1 MHLSHLAKNLRYS
14 FLGKVNYAIIEAA
27 DVTVDRE
34 IIPTTGVGIAPTV
47 AMLADKVIV
56 ELNRWHPKE
65 IRGMHD
71 IYVPL
76 DPPCREAIP
85 VYHVSD
91 RIGTPYIKVDP
102 SKILAV
108 VETNLP
114 NEGGGFAPVDE
125 TTAKIGDNVAN
136 FLVS

>member
-1 MHLSHLAKNLRYS
+1 MHLSHLAQTLRYG

-27 DVTVDRE
+27 DITDDGE

-76 DPPCREAIP
+76 DP
-85 VYHVSD
+85 
-91 RIGTPYIKVDP
+91 
-102 SKILAV
+102 LAV
-108 VETNLP
+108 KL
-114 NEGGGFAPVDE
+114 
-125 TTAKIGDNVAN
+125 
-136 FLVS
+136 FLFIMYQTVSVLLI